1 MADENAFI
9 EVTEG
14 PDRGARL
21 KVAADFAK
29 AAIKAGWAR
38 DANVQPGDPEDVT
51 PDKRAKAVA
60 AAIKGMRKLRGEPD
74 EDGKVEAAA
83 EEPEE
88 PEEGEDDGDYSDE
101 VYQTTDM
108 KPAPKRGPG
117 RPRTR

>member
-1 MADENAFI
+1 MADDAMI

-38 DANVQPGDPEDVT
+38 DANEQPGEPEDVA

-74 EDGKVEAAA
+74 EDGKVEAEAEA
-83 EEPEE
+83 EED
-88 PEEGEDDGDYSDE
+88 EDDGDYSDE

>member
-1 MADENAFI
+1 MSDEAFI

-29 AAIKAGWAR
+29 AAIKAKWAR
-38 DANVQPGDPEDVT
+38 DANEQPGEAEDVT
-51 PDKRAKAVA
+51 PEDRGKRVA
-60 AAIKGMRKLRGEPD
+60 AAVAGMRKLRGEPD
-74 EDGKVEAAA
+74 EDGKVEAEA
-83 EEPEE
+83 EADDN
-88 PEEGEDDGDYSDE
+88 GDEDDGDYSDD
-101 VYQTTDM
+101 VYQTADM